1 MSYFWKL
8 SAMVDLFDFSSM
20 AQTQVLQ
27 TTSPTLLEIE
37 LGIGL
42 GVGVPLVFITLVV
55 VVVVYSRRKKL
66 YQFQSRPRS
75 STLTSDLLHSSP
87 KNATDLPKKAVD
99 KDVPYGICLPK
110 KIVDM
115 PAHTREI
122 IVNTVRS
129 FPDMWRK
136 IASLIW
142 PHITNAKLNLHQDK
156 NIDWVLDELSV
167 SGFRILDFLSIC
179 ENAKLFI
186 IVDNLKHEGKYDTS

>member
-1 MSYFWKL
+1 
-8 SAMVDLFDFSSM
+8 MV
-20 AQTQVLQ
+20 QTQLSQ
-27 TTSPTLLEIE
+27 TQLGIE

-42 GVGVPLVFITLVV
+42 GVGVPLVFIPLVV
-55 VVVVYSRRKKL
+55 FVAYSRRK
-66 YQFQSRPRS
+66 RS
-75 STLTSDLLHSSP
+75 STLTPDLLHSSP

-99 KDVPYGICLPK
+99 KAVPYGIGLPK